1 MDINTKRKLANG
13 YEIPILGYGTW
24 RTPDGEVAVNSVA
37 EALRVGY
44 RHIDTAA
51 RYENE
56 QSVGEGIRQSGV
68 DRSEIFVTS
77 KLWNTERGY
86 DKAMRAFE
94 KTMSD
99 LGLEYLDLYLLHWP
113 AVKKQYDNWEEINL
127 SSWKALT
134 ELYKQGRIKAIG
146 VSNFYE
152 HHLKALMET
161 EIQPMVNQ
169 IQFHPGFM
177 QKDTVKYCEDNG
189 ILVEAWAPLARG
201 TVFEHETIVSIAAKY
216 NKTPAQ
222 ICIRWCLEHNTVPL
236 PKSVTPE
243 RIVANTDVFDFSL
256 TPEELAAIDAMPFM
270 GSYAHNSDEIDF

>member
-1 MDINTKRKLANG
+1 MDFNTKRKLSNG

-24 RTPDGEVAVNSVA
+24 RTPDGDVAVESVA
-37 EALRVGY
+37 EALRIGY

-56 QSVGEGIRQSGV
+56 VSVGEGIRRSGV
-68 DRSEIFVTS
+68 DRSEIFLTS

-94 KTMSD
+94 KTVND
-99 LGLEYLDLYLLHWP
+99 LGVDYLDLYLLHWP
-113 AVKKQYDNWEEINL
+113 AVKKQFDNWEEINL

-134 ELYKQGRIKAIG
+134 ELYKDGRIKAIG

-169 IQFHPGFM
+169 IEFHPGFM
-177 QKDTVKYCEDNG
+177 QKDTFAYCEKNG
-189 ILVEAWAPLARG
+189 ILVEAWAPLGAG
-201 TVFEHETIVSIAAKY
+201 KVLENETLCEIAAKHS
-216 NKTPAQ
+216 KTSAQ
-222 ICIRWCLEHNTVPL
+222 VCLRWCLEHNAVPL

-243 RIVANTDVFDFSL
+243 RILQNTEIFDF
-256 TPEELAAIDAMPFM
+256 ELDTYDIARIDELPFIG
-270 GSYAHNSDEIDF
+270 GSAHNSDEISF

>member
-1 MDINTKRKLANG
+1 MNFNTKRKLSNG

-68 DRSEIFVTS
+68 DRSEIFITS

-113 AVKKQYDNWEEINL
+113 AVKKQFDNWEEINL

-134 ELYKQGRIKAIG
+134 ELYKQGRIKSIG

-169 IQFHPGFM
+169 IEFHPGFM
-177 QKDTVKYCEDNG
+177 QRDTVKYCEDNG
-189 ILVEAWAPLARG
+189 ILIEAWAPLARG
-201 TVFEHETIVSIAAKY
+201 SVFENETISSIAKKH
-216 NKTPAQ
+216 NKSAAQ

-243 RIVANTDVFDFSL
+243 RILQNTEVFDF
-256 TPEELAAIDAMPFM
+256 ELSREDIDAIDALPFIG
-270 GSYAHNSDEIDF
+270 GSAHNSDEINF

>member
-1 MDINTKRKLANG
+1 MDLNTKRKLLNG

-56 QSVGEGIRQSGV
+56 VSVGEGIRQSGV
-68 DRSEIFVTS
+68 DRNEIFVTS

-113 AVKKQYDNWEEINL
+113 AVKKQFDNWEEINL

-134 ELYKQGRIKAIG
+134 ELYKAGRIKAIG

-169 IQFHPGFM
+169 IEFHPGFM
-177 QKDTVKYCEDNG
+177 QRDTVEYCEKNG
-189 ILVEAWAPLARG
+189 ILIEAWAPLARG
-201 TVFEHETIVSIAAKY
+201 SVFENETIASIAKKH
-216 NKTPAQ
+216 NKSAAQ

-243 RIVANTDVFDFSL
+243 RIHQNTDVFDFKLSD
-256 TPEELAAIDAMPFM
+256 EEIAAIDALPFIG
-270 GSYAHNSDEIDF
+270 GSAHNSDEIDF

>member
-1 MDINTKRKLANG
+1 MDLNTKRKLSNG
-13 YEIPILGYGTW
+13 YEIPVLGYGTW

-56 QSVGEGIRQSGV
+56 TSVGEGIRQSGV
-68 DRSEIFVTS
+68 DRSEIFITS

-94 KTMSD
+94 KTMND

-134 ELYKQGRIKAIG
+134 ELYKSGRIKAIG

-189 ILVEAWAPLARG
+189 ILIEAWAPLARG
-201 TVFEHETIVSIAAKY
+201 TVFEHETIASIASKY

-243 RIVANTDVFDFSL
+243 RILGNTDVFDFSL
-256 TPEELAAIDAMPFM
+256 TPEDVAAIDAMPFM
-270 GSYAHNSDEIDF
+270 GTYAHNSDEIDF

>member
-1 MDINTKRKLANG
+1 MNFTTKRKLSNG

-24 RTPDGEVAVNSVA
+24 RTPDGSVAVESVS
-37 EALRVGY
+37 EALRIGY

-56 QSVGEGIRQSGV
+56 VSVGEGIRRSGV
-68 DRSEIFVTS
+68 DRSEIFLTS

-94 KTMSD
+94 KTVSD
-99 LGLEYLDLYLLHWP
+99 LGVDYLDLYLLHWP
-113 AVKKQYDNWEEINL
+113 AVKKQFDNWDEINL

-134 ELYKQGRIKAIG
+134 ELYKAGRIKAIG

-152 HHLKALMET
+152 HHLASLMQT
-161 EIQPMVNQ
+161 EVQPMVNQ
-169 IQFHPGFM
+169 IEFHPGFM
-177 QKDTVKYCEDNG
+177 QKETFAYCEKNG

-201 TVFEHETIVSIAAKY
+201 QIFDNETISSIAK
-216 NKTPAQ
+216 KHGKSPAQ
-222 ICIRWCLEHNTVPL
+222 VCIRWCLEHNAVPL

-243 RIVANTDVFDFSL
+243 RILQNTEVFDF
-256 TPEELAAIDAMPFM
+256 ELDAEDIAKIDALPFIG
-270 GSYAHNSDEIDF
+270 GSAHNSDEINF

>member
-1 MDINTKRKLANG
+1 MDFNTKRRLSNG

-24 RTPDGEVAVNSVA
+24 RIPEGDATVNSVA
-37 EALRVGY
+37 EALHIGY

-51 RYENE
+51 RYGNE
-56 QSVGEGIRQSGV
+56 KSVGEGIRQSGV

-86 DKAMRAFE
+86 DKTMRAFE

-113 AVKKQYDNWEEINL
+113 AVKKQFVNWEEINL

-134 ELYKQGRIKAIG
+134 ELCKQGRIKAIG

-152 HHLKALMET
+152 HHLKALMDT

-177 QKDTVKYCEDNG
+177 QKETFVYCEKNG

-201 TVFEHETIVSIAAKY
+201 TVFENETILSIANKY

-222 ICIRWCLEHNTVPL
+222 ICIRWCLEHNAVPL
-236 PKSVTPE
+236 PKSVNPE
-243 RIVANTDVFDFSL
+243 RMLQNTDVFDFSL
-256 TPEELAAIDAMPFM
+256 SSEDVAAIDALPFT

>member
-1 MDINTKRKLANG
+1 MDFNTKIKLSNG

-24 RTPDGEVAVNSVA
+24 RTPDGSVAVDSVA
-37 EALRVGY
+37 EALRIGY

-51 RYENE
+51 RYGNE
-56 QSVGEGIRQSGV
+56 TSVGEGIRRSGV
-68 DRSEIFVTS
+68 DRSEIFLTS

-94 KTMSD
+94 KTVSD
-99 LGLEYLDLYLLHWP
+99 LGVDYLDLYLLHWP
-113 AVKKQYDNWEEINL
+113 AVKKQFDNWEEINL

-134 ELYKQGRIKAIG
+134 ELYKAGRIKAIG

-169 IQFHPGFM
+169 IEFHPGFM
-177 QKDTVKYCEDNG
+177 QKETVAYCEKNG
-189 ILVEAWAPLARG
+189 ILIEAWAPLARG
-201 TVFEHETIVSIAAKY
+201 EVFENETISSIAQKY

-222 ICIRWCLEHNTVPL
+222 ICLRWCLQHNTVPL

-243 RIVANTDVFDFSL
+243 RIKQNTEIFDFEIAL
-256 TPEELAAIDAMPFM
+256 EDMAKIDALPFIG
-270 GSYAHNSDEIDF
+270 GSAHNSDEVDF

>member
-1 MDINTKRKLANG
+1 MDFNTKIKLSNG
-13 YEIPILGYGTW
+13 YDIPILGYGTW
-24 RTPDGEVAVNSVA
+24 RTPDGSVAVDSVA
-37 EALRVGY
+37 EALRIGY

-51 RYENE
+51 RYGNE
-56 QSVGEGIRQSGV
+56 TSVGEGIRRSGV
-68 DRSEIFVTS
+68 DRSEIFLTS

-94 KTMSD
+94 KTVSD
-99 LGLEYLDLYLLHWP
+99 LGVDYLDLYLLHWP
-113 AVKKQYDNWEEINL
+113 AVKKQFDNWEEINL

-134 ELYKQGRIKAIG
+134 ELYKAGRIKAIG

-177 QKDTVKYCEDNG
+177 QKDTVDYCEKNG
-189 ILVEAWAPLARG
+189 ILIEAWSPLARG
-201 TVFEHETIVSIAAKY
+201 TVFDNETIVEVAEKY

-222 ICIRWCLEHNTVPL
+222 ICLRWCLQHNTVPL

-243 RIVANTDVFDFSL
+243 RIKQNTEIFDFEIAL
-256 TPEELAAIDAMPFM
+256 EDMAKIDALPFIG
-270 GSYAHNSDEIDF
+270 GSAHNSDEVDF

>member
-1 MDINTKRKLANG
+1 MDFLTKRKLPNG

-24 RTPDGEVAVNSVA
+24 RTPDGETAVKSVA

-56 QSVGEGIRQSGV
+56 KSVGEGIRQSGV

-86 DKAMRAFE
+86 DKAMVAFE
-94 KTMSD
+94 KTLDD
-99 LGLEYLDLYLLHWP
+99 LGLDYLDLYLLHWP
-113 AVKKQYDNWEEINL
+113 AVKKQFDNWEELNL

-134 ELYKQGRIKAIG
+134 ELYKAGRIKAIG
-146 VSNFYE
+146 VSNFYP
-152 HHLKALMET
+152 HHLNALMET

-169 IQFHPGFM
+169 IEFHPGFM
-177 QKDTVKYCEDNG
+177 QKDVVEYCNKNG
-189 ILVEAWAPLARG
+189 ILIEAWAPLGAG
-201 TVFEHETIVSIAAKY
+201 KVLENETLTALAHKY
-216 NKTPAQ
+216 NKSSAQ
-222 ICIRWCLEHNTVPL
+222 ICLRWCLQNNTVPL

-243 RIVANTDVFDFSL
+243 RIAQNTQVFDFEISD
-256 TPEELAAIDAMPFM
+256 EDMAAINALPFIG
-270 GSYAHNSDEIDF
+270 GSAHNPDEINF

>member
-1 MDINTKRKLANG
+1 MNFTTKRKLSNG

-24 RTPDGEVAVNSVA
+24 RTPDGSVAVESVS
-37 EALRVGY
+37 EALRIGY

-56 QSVGEGIRQSGV
+56 VSVGEGIRRSGV
-68 DRSEIFVTS
+68 DRSEIFLTS

-94 KTMSD
+94 KTVSD
-99 LGLEYLDLYLLHWP
+99 LGVDYLDLYLLHWP
-113 AVKKQYDNWEEINL
+113 AVKKQFDNWDEINL

-134 ELYKQGRIKAIG
+134 ELYKDGRIKAIG

-152 HHLKALMET
+152 HHLASLMQT
-161 EIQPMVNQ
+161 EVQPMVNQ
-169 IQFHPGFM
+169 IEFHPGFM
-177 QKDTVKYCEDNG
+177 QKETFAYCEKMG

-201 TVFEHETIVSIAAKY
+201 QIFDNETISSIAK
-216 NKTPAQ
+216 KHGKSPAQ
-222 ICIRWCLEHNTVPL
+222 VCIRWCLEHNAVPL

-243 RIVANTDVFDFSL
+243 RMLQNTEVFDF
-256 TPEELAAIDAMPFM
+256 ELDAEDIAKIDALPFIG
-270 GSYAHNSDEIDF
+270 GSAHNSDEINF

>member
-1 MDINTKRKLANG
+1 MDLNTKRRLSNG

-24 RTPDGEVAVNSVA
+24 RIPEGDATVNSVA
-37 EALRVGY
+37 EALRIGY

-51 RYENE
+51 RYGNE
-56 QSVGEGIRQSGV
+56 KSVGEGIRQSGV

-86 DKAMRAFE
+86 DKTMRAFE

-113 AVKKQYDNWEEINL
+113 AVKKQFDNWEEINL

-134 ELYKQGRIKAIG
+134 ELCKQGRIKAIG

-152 HHLKALMET
+152 HHLKALMDT

-177 QKDTVKYCEDNG
+177 QKETFAYCEKNG

-201 TVFEHETIVSIAAKY
+201 TVFENETILSIANKY

-222 ICIRWCLEHNTVPL
+222 ICIRWCLEHNAVPL
-236 PKSVTPE
+236 PKSVNPQ
-243 RIVANTDVFDFSL
+243 RMLQNTDVFDFSL
-256 TPEELAAIDAMPFM
+256 SSEDVAAIDALPFT

>member
-1 MDINTKRKLANG
+1 MDFNTKIKLSNG

-24 RTPDGEVAVNSVA
+24 RTPDGSVAVDSVA
-37 EALRVGY
+37 EALRIGY

-51 RYENE
+51 RYGNE
-56 QSVGEGIRQSGV
+56 TSVGEGIRRSGV
-68 DRSEIFVTS
+68 DRSEIFLTS

-94 KTMSD
+94 KTVSD
-99 LGLEYLDLYLLHWP
+99 LGVDYLDLYLLHWP
-113 AVKKQYDNWEEINL
+113 AVKKQFDNWEEINL

-134 ELYKQGRIKAIG
+134 ELYKAGRIKAIG

-177 QKDTVKYCEDNG
+177 QKDTVDYCEKNG
-189 ILVEAWAPLARG
+189 ILIEAWSPLARG
-201 TVFEHETIVSIAAKY
+201 TVFDNETIVEVAEKY

-222 ICIRWCLEHNTVPL
+222 ICLRWCLQHNTVPL

-243 RIVANTDVFDFSL
+243 RIKQNTEIFDFEIAL
-256 TPEELAAIDAMPFM
+256 EDMAKIDALPFIG
-270 GSYAHNSDEIDF
+270 GSAHNSDEVDF